1 MTCCQTDDKYQ
12 EMAIHIRFKIP
23 SRKMYFTVRFSLAT
37 KTFSMNR
44 IRIMYHIL
52 HLQVTMIN
60 IKIKSENT
68 EKEINPRI
76 IF

>member
-1 MTCCQTDDKYQ
+1 
-12 EMAIHIRFKIP
+12 
-23 SRKMYFTVRFSLAT
+23 MYFTVRFSLAT

-44 IRIMYHIL
+44 IQIMYHIL
-52 HLQVTMIN
+52 HLQVTMLN